1 MNTAQALLERHK
13 KAREAKKG
21 YLTDKLASLQESI
34 KHKKP
39 FALSYEPFAQTKE
52 KYSQL
57 LNKRVHINE
66 ELNRYHDTAN
76 ESFLDQI
83 GIFTSLLV
91 ISFWFILFILYR
103 TLMGSEYF
111 LETIPEFIIDIFGE
125 KYALIAIMAGEA
137 ILALAFEFIASQMAK
152 SNLTYKRY
160 FFFRKLFYI
169 SLTLFLSAIIAYIY
183 LSSIY

>member
-1 MNTAQALLERHK
+1 MNTASALIERYK
-13 KAREAKKG
+13 KTREAKKA

-39 FALSYEPFAQTKE
+39 FALSYEPFAQTNE

-57 LNKRVHINE
+57 LNKRDHINE

-76 ESFLDQI
+76 ENFFHKI
-83 GIFTSLLV
+83 GIIITEIVLGL
-91 ISFWFILFILYR
+91 WFIIYILYR
-103 TLMGSEYF
+103 NLTGNEYF
-111 LETIPEFIIDIFGE
+111 VDTTPEFIIDIFGE
-125 KYALIAIMAGEA
+125 ENAILVMMAAEA
-137 ILALAFEFIASQMAK
+137 ILIVAFGFLFNQMAK

-169 SLTLFLSAIIAYIY
+169 SLGSFVSAIIAYIY